1 MLQKDEI
8 PQEVWEQAQAV
19 ASSMS
24 PEERQNF
31 VIKEM
36 WQDCAMAYQEQM
48 TTGKLSMA
56 DQVKIRQ
63 EFIASYPTR
72 DLQKAAETVH
82 DQFKKTLAV
91 ETLSPTWQRAIIPSL
106 IGIVAILLL
115 VICWEAATLI

>member
-1 MLQKDEI
+1 MLSKEEI

-36 WQDCAMAYQEQM
+36 WQDCAMAYQEHM
-48 TTGKLSMA
+48 AKGKLSMS
-56 DQVKIRQ
+56 DQVIIRQ
-63 EFIASYPTR
+63 KFISSYPTS

-91 ETLSPTWQRAIIPSL
+91 EMLNPTWQRAIIPSL

-115 VICWEAATLI
+115 VMCLEVAALT